1 MRQPSLVIL
10 TVVAILALA
19 LALPATTQARGYGI
33 YQVRAGD
40 TLSGIAERYG
50 TSVAAVMEAN
60 DLDSDLLVPGTLLRL
75 PIGEARGGVLE
86 RAPAL
91 PPGFR
96 THLLASGDTLTEVA
110 KRNGTSITAL
120 VGANPDLASFD
131 DLPAGTE
138 LLIPPE
144 PGLLVTLDDPSGL
157 PALLARYG
165 IAPGAVVR
173 ANAIV
178 GPGDLQPGMLLFL
191 PGAKPDEA
199 LARLREV
206 RERERP
212 YGWPVQGV
220 ISSYFGRRN
229 LGMGTAAFHAAID
242 IAAPSGSPVF
252 AARSGVVTYS
262 DWSGSYGKLVKVRHD
277 DGSET
282 WYAHNRDLLVTV
294 GDRVQRGETIALVG
308 STGLSTGPHLHFEIH
323 EGGRRVNPLTYLR

>member
-1 MRQPSLVIL
+1 M
-10 TVVAILALA
+10 
-19 LALPATTQARGYGI
+19 

-50 TSVAAVMEAN
+50 TSVSAVMELN
-60 DLDSDLLVPGTLLRL
+60 DLETDLLVPATRLRL

-96 THLLASGDTLTEVA
+96 THVLASGDTLTDIAE
-110 KRNGTSITAL
+110 RNDTSITAL

-131 DLPAGTE
+131 DLPAGMD

-144 PGLLVTLDDPSGL
+144 EGMLVTLDDPSGL
-157 PALLARYG
+157 PTLLARYG

-173 ANAIV
+173 ANAIA
-178 GPGDLQPGMLLFL
+178 GPSDLQPGMLLFL
-191 PGAKPDEA
+191 PGVAPDEA
-199 LARLREV
+199 LARLRRA

-212 YGWPVQGV
+212 YGWPAQGV

-229 LGMGTAAFHAAID
+229 LGMGTAAFHSAID
-242 IAAPSGSPVF
+242 IAAPEGSPVL
-252 AARSGVVTYS
+252 AARSGVVTYA
-262 DWSGSYGKLVKVRHD
+262 DWSGSYGKLLRVRHD

-282 WYAHNRDLLVTV
+282 WYAHNRDLLVAV
-294 GDRVQRGETIALVG
+294 GDRVRRGERIALVG
-308 STGLSTGPHLHFEIH
+308 STGLSTGPHVHFEIR
-323 EGGRRVNPLTYLR
+323 EGGRPVNPLAYLR

>member
-1 MRQPSLVIL
+1 MRPTSLAIV
-10 TVVAILALA
+10 TVVATLALG
-19 LALPATTQARGYGI
+19 LPATTRARGYGM

-50 TSVAAVMEAN
+50 TSVSAVMELN
-60 DLDSDLLVPGTLLRL
+60 DLETDLLVPATRLRL

-96 THLLASGDTLTEVA
+96 THVLASGDTLTDIAE
-110 KRNGTSITAL
+110 RNDTSIAAL

-131 DLPAGTE
+131 DLPAGMD

-144 PGLLVTLDDPSGL
+144 EGMLVTLDDPSGL
-157 PALLARYG
+157 PTLLARYG

-173 ANAIV
+173 ANAIA
-178 GPGDLQPGMLLFL
+178 GPSDLQPGMLLFL
-191 PGAKPDEA
+191 PGVAPDEA
-199 LARLREV
+199 LARLRRA

-212 YGWPVQGV
+212 YGWPAQGV

-229 LGMGTAAFHAAID
+229 LGMGTAAFHSAID
-242 IAAPSGSPVF
+242 IAAPEGSPVL
-252 AARSGVVTYS
+252 AARSGVVTYA
-262 DWSGSYGKLVKVRHD
+262 DWSGSYGKLLRVRHD

-282 WYAHNRDLLVTV
+282 WYAHNRDLLVAV
-294 GDRVQRGETIALVG
+294 GDRVRRGERIALVG
-308 STGLSTGPHLHFEIH
+308 STGLSTGPHVHFEIR
-323 EGGRRVNPLTYLR
+323 EGGRPVNPLAYLR

>member
-1 MRQPSLVIL
+1 MRPTSLAIV
-10 TVVAILALA
+10 TVVATLALG
-19 LALPATTQARGYGI
+19 LPATTRARGYGM

-50 TSVAAVMEAN
+50 TSVSAVMELN
-60 DLDSDLLVPGTLLRL
+60 DLETDLLVPATRLRL

-96 THLLASGDTLTEVA
+96 THVLASGDTLTDIAE
-110 KRNGTSITAL
+110 RNDTSITAL

-131 DLPAGTE
+131 DLPAGMN

-144 PGLLVTLDDPSGL
+144 EGMLVTLDDPSGL
-157 PALLARYG
+157 PTLLARYG

-173 ANAIV
+173 ANAIA
-178 GPGDLQPGMLLFL
+178 GPSDLQPGMLLFL
-191 PGAKPDEA
+191 PGVAPDEA
-199 LARLREV
+199 LARLRRA

-212 YGWPVQGV
+212 YGWPAQGV

-229 LGMGTAAFHAAID
+229 LGMGTAAFHTAID
-242 IAAPSGSPVF
+242 IAAPEGSPVL
-252 AARSGVVTYS
+252 AARSGVVTYA
-262 DWSGSYGKLVKVRHD
+262 DWSGSYGKLLRVHHD

-282 WYAHNRDLLVTV
+282 WYAHNRDLLVAV
-294 GDRVQRGETIALVG
+294 GDRVRRGERIALVG
-308 STGLSTGPHLHFEIH
+308 STGLSTGPHVHFEIR
-323 EGGRRVNPLTYLR
+323 EGGRPVNPLAYLR

>member
-1 MRQPSLVIL
+1 MHRPSRAIL
-10 TVVAILALA
+10 TVVATLAFV
-19 LALPATTQARGYGI
+19 LPATTRARGYGI

-40 TLSGIAERYG
+40 TLSGIAERYD
-50 TSVAAVMEAN
+50 TSVAEVMELN
-60 DLDSDLLVPGTLLRL
+60 DLETDLLVPATRLRL

-96 THLLASGDTLTEVA
+96 THVLASGDTLTDIAE
-110 KRNGTSITAL
+110 RNDTSIVAL

-131 DLPAGTE
+131 DLPAGME

-144 PGLLVTLDDPSGL
+144 EGTVVTLDDPSGL
-157 PALLARYG
+157 PTLLARYG

-173 ANAIV
+173 ANAIA

-191 PGAKPDEA
+191 PGVEPDEV
-199 LARLREV
+199 LARLRRA

-229 LGMGTAAFHAAID
+229 LGLGTAAFHGAID
-242 IAAPSGSPVF
+242 IAAPEGSPVL
-252 AARSGVVTYS
+252 AARSGVVTYA
-262 DWSGSYGKLVKVRHD
+262 DWSGSYGKLVRVRHE

-294 GDRVQRGETIALVG
+294 GDRVGRGEPIALVG
-308 STGLSTGPHLHFEIH
+308 SSGLSTGPHVHFEIR
-323 EGGRRVNPLTYLR
+323 EGGHRVNPLAYLR